1 MEERRLTLSD
11 GHPLFFRVWD
21 TEGAKATLHILHGM
35 AEHSARYDRF
45 ARYMNSLGF
54 IVYAQDHRGHGCT
67 KAEDE
72 KGWFAESDGWKLVCE
87 DSWTLDKLISQE
99 HPYLPHFLLG
109 HSMGSFMARSVLA
122 MHSNAF
128 DAAIIMGS
136 GASQGI
142 VGKVGRMIA
151 KHNASRS
158 GGRMPDNMMN
168 ILAFGGYAKH
178 FPGEGDFGWLT
189 KDKDEVRK
197 YEDDPLCGFT
207 CSSAFFRDLLEGI
220 EMANDRQL
228 IQNIRKDIPILIIS
242 GEDDPVGGYGKGIRK
257 IHKLYKNAGI
267 KDVRLKLFPGDRHE
281 LLNEIDKDAVM
292 EEIGRFAEDIL
303 RRMDEE

>member
-1 MEERRLTLSD
+1 
-11 GHPLFFRVWD
+11 
-21 TEGAKATLHILHGM
+21 
-35 AEHSARYDRF
+35 
-45 ARYMNSLGF
+45 
-54 IVYAQDHRGHGCT
+54 
-67 KAEDE
+67 
-72 KGWFAESDGWKLVCE
+72 
-87 DSWTLDKLISQE
+87 
-99 HPYLPHFLLG
+99 
-109 HSMGSFMARSVLA
+109 MARSVLA

-168 ILAFGGYAKH
+168 ILAFGSYAKH

-267 KDVRLKLFPGDRHE
+267 EDVRLKLFPGDRHE

>member
-1 MEERRLTLSD
+1 
-11 GHPLFFRVWD
+11 
-21 TEGAKATLHILHGM
+21 
-35 AEHSARYDRF
+35 
-45 ARYMNSLGF
+45 MNSRGF

-168 ILAFGGYAKH
+168 ILAFGSYAKH

-207 CSSAFFRDLLEGI
+207 CSSGFYIDLLTLI
-220 EMANDRQL
+220 EEANSRKR
-228 IQNIRKDIPILIIS
+228 IAGIRKDIPIMFIS
-242 GEDDPVGGYGKGIRK
+242 GAEDPVGGYGKGVEKAASLYRK
-257 IHKLYKNAGI
+257 AGI
-267 KDVRLKLFPGDRHE
+267 EDVRLVLFPDDRHE
-281 LLNEIDKDAVM
+281 ILNELDRDVVEKTIGAFVLEAVEDA
-292 EEIGRFAEDIL
+292 E
-303 RRMDEE
+303 